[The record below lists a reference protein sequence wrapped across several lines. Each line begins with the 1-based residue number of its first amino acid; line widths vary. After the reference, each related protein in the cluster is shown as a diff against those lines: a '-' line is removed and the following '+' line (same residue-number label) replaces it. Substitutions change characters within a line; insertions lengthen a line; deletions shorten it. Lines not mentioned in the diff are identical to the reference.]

1 MGKLVAR
8 LAIGLALALVV
19 CGGVFA
25 APSARPAAAP
35 VTWQAGVGG
44 ATPDGA
50 VQAMAFLPTQLTI
63 DEGDTVTWTFAPV
76 HTVSFLSGGNAP
88 ELVIMTPEGP
98 MLNLAVALPSG
109 GPAYDGTGYVNSGV
123 LPADPTATS
132 FSLTFS
138 KAGTYNYICLLHPGM
153 AGQVVVQ
160 AAGAAYPETQASVTA
175 RGQAELYSKLSAS
188 NDLIQNAKVTS
199 KPANGATNYAV
210 NNGIGG
216 NQSTVLRY
224 LPTELTI
231 NAGDSV
237 TWTQNDPHEIHTV
250 TFYDPAGKTPGFL
263 DVQPQANGPPK
274 FFIRNTAPG
283 GGNTVDK
290 VGFYNSGVMTPGQ
303 SFTLTFSKP
312 GTYTYVCVIHAE
324 AGQVGTIVV
333 KQAGGAA
340 PGQPAQLPNTGGGAA
355 LPLGWLALAAGL
367 AGLLGLLLRRAAR
380 AA

>member
-1 MGKLVAR
+1 MSKVAVR
-8 LAIGLALALVV
+8 MAIGLALALVV

-25 APSARPAAAP
+25 APAAAP
-35 VTWQAGVGG
+35 VTWQAGAGG
-44 ATPDGA
+44 STQDAA

-63 DEGDTVTWTFAPV
+63 NEGDTVNWTFAPV

-88 ELVIMTPEGP
+88 ETVTMTPEGP

-109 GPAYDGTGYVNSGV
+109 GPVYDGTGYVNSGV
-123 LPADPTATS
+123 LPAGPNATS
-132 FSLTFS
+132 FALTFS
-138 KAGTYNYICLLHPGM
+138 KAGTYSYVCILHPGM

-160 AAGAAYPETQASVTA
+160 AAGAAYPETQESVTA
-175 RGQAELYSKLSAS
+175 RGQAELYSKLSAGDS
-188 NDLIQNAKVTS
+188 LIQNSKVTS
-199 KPANGATNYAV
+199 KSAANGTMNYAV

-216 NQSTVLRY
+216 NQTTVLRY
-224 LPTELTI
+224 LPGELTI

-237 TWTQNDPHEIHTV
+237 TWTVNDPHEIHTV
-250 TFYDPAGKTPGFL
+250 TFYDPSGDAPAFL

-274 FFIRNTAPG
+274 FFVRNAAPE

-290 VGFYNSGVMTPGQ
+290 VGFYNSGIMAPGQ

-312 GTYTYVCVIHAE
+312 GTYTYVCVIHAQE
-324 AGQVGTIVV
+324 GQYGKIVV
-333 KQAGGAA
+333 KEAGAAGGAA
-340 PGQPAQLPNTGGGAA
+340 PGQPAQLPNTGADSIF
-355 LPLGWLALAAGL
+355 PFGWLALAAGL